1 MGEFF
6 WARVNSP
13 SAQNNVINLINGE
26 PAIEIEFLN
35 QTIAGAP
42 GDYQLELPAD
52 GNGNTFAEVDPDTV
66 IVVNGVTYQ
75 FSVEASG
82 PTPIDGKVPTTLQ
95 EQQTVVL
102 RLYDSS
108 GNMVQRLVI
117 VLESSDGDRPT
128 EAEMNAIA
136 NGNISLTFDPGGTN
150 TPVCFLRGTLI
161 ATPSGQVP
169 VEELKAGDQ
178 VLTASGTVAT
188 IRFVASRPLSENE
201 LTFRPEMRPVRIPQG
216 AMGSG
221 LPSAD
226 LWVSPQHRVLV
237 RGWEAEML
245 FGEPEVLL
253 AAKHLKI
260 AAPRPA
266 MPETVEYFH
275 LMLDQHDIVL
285 SNGIETES
293 LFPGD
298 TAIASLTEEARAG
311 MERAFP
317 EFAGDWAFYGPTA
330 RRTLTAKEAEALWA
344 KMAPL
349 GAEAVRDVA

>member
-1 MGEFF
+1 M
-6 WARVNSP
+6 P
-13 SAQNNVINLINGE
+13 
-26 PAIEIEFLN
+26 
-35 QTIAGAP
+35 
-42 GDYQLELPAD
+42 
-52 GNGNTFAEVDPDTV
+52 DPDTTVWVDTDGDGIYEEYQFIYELSGVLPTGNNKVPDAYEGDQV
-66 IVVNGVTYQ
+66 IV
-75 FSVEASG
+75 
-82 PTPIDGKVPTTLQ
+82 I
-95 EQQTVVL
+95 TVI
-102 RLYDSS
+102 
-108 GNMVQRLVI
+108 GA
-117 VLESSDGDRPT
+117 G
-128 EAEMNAIA
+128 
-136 NGNISLTFDPGGTN
+136 PGGTDIRLFFLPDG
-150 TPVCFLRGTLI
+150 TVDQTIIDSFGQGAVPLTTFTTDPPPPVCFLRGMLI
-161 ATPSGQVP
+161 ATPSGEVP
-169 VEELKAGDQ
+169 VETLDAGDE
-178 VLTASGTVAT
+178 VLTAFGAVAKV
-188 IRFVASRPLSENE
+188 RFVASRELSDAE
-201 LTFRPEMRPVRIPQG
+201 LFFRPEMRPVCIPTG
-216 AMGSG
+216 AMGEG
-221 LPSAD
+221 LPKAD

-330 RRTLTAKEAEALWA
+330 RRALTAKEAEALWA